1 MIVECSFCKIAF
13 GKSPYEVSRGSRHY
27 CSRSCA
33 AKKNNV
39 GKQRNPP
46 VGRVCNKCSSSYIRV
61 RGRSSENLC
70 EACYIEYKNR
80 SQAYMNCTLA
90 DYQSMPSVA
99 GKHPSWI
106 NSHVRSFAR
115 SWNSHLT
122 KIPCQK
128 CGYSK
133 HVELC
138 HIIPISQWPKTARL
152 GDVNHQDNLLALCR
166 NHHWEFDHKHLALSD
181 IPQRN

>member
-1 MIVECSFCKIAF
+1 MKICLNCSQQFSSRQNNQKYCSDKCRNSSSVRRYRAAHMKECSVCGNRI
-13 GKSPYEVSRGSRHY
+13 RGDSTLCGACTRT
-27 CSRSCA
+27 
-33 AKKNNV
+33 
-39 GKQRNPP
+39 G
-46 VGRVCNKCSSSYIRV
+46 GRDLR
-61 RGRSSENLC
+61 
-70 EACYIEYKNR
+70 
-80 SQAYMNCTLA
+80 QCTLA